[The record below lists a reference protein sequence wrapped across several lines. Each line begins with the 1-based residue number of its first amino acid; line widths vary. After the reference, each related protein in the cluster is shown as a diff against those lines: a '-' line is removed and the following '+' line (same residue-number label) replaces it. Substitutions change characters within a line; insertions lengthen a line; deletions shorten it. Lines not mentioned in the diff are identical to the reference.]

1 MLCGV
6 FCTALTAVPVLADIE
21 VQKYTNTDFAMDTVV
36 SETLYTTGDDL
47 NTAIGQKIR
56 DIETE
61 YLSWTDEDSQ
71 IAKLNAASGET
82 TEVSDE
88 LAGYLEKIFQLA
100 KDSNGAFDPTI
111 GKIIRLWDITGENPH
126 VPEQSELD
134 ELLKDVGYQ
143 KVSLDGDKVTL
154 EKGATLDLGA
164 TGKGIGCDVVSVI
177 RIFIIGF
184 MFGNLFSILY
194 SLAGAA
200 LSLTVMTVMKKKS
213 DFSILGISV
222 AGGVSHNIG
231 QLLIACLITMTSG
244 LIYYAPA
251 LLISGVITGLLIG
264 TLTNEVLKRI
274 HF

>member
-1 MLCGV
+1 MNQKKLANLGL
-6 FCTALTAVPVLADIE
+6 FAAVAIIFGYVESLIPFFAGIPGMKLGLANLAVLFILE
-21 VQKYTNTDFAMDTVV
+21 KYTWK
-36 SETLYTTGDDL
+36 E
-47 NTAIGQKIR
+47 
-56 DIETE
+56 
-61 YLSWTDEDSQ
+61 
-71 IAKLNAASGET
+71 AA
-82 TEVSDE
+82 
-88 LAGYLEKIFQLA
+88 L
-100 KDSNGAFDPTI
+100 
-111 GKIIRLWDITGENPH
+111 
-126 VPEQSELD
+126 
-134 ELLKDVGYQ
+134 
-143 KVSLDGDKVTL
+143 
-154 EKGATLDLGA
+154 
-164 TGKGIGCDVVSVI
+164 VSVI
-177 RIFIIGF
+177 RVFIIGF
-184 MFGNLFSILY
+184 MFGNLFS